1 MKSRLLALIL
11 IVSSAAVAQP
21 VTERYAAYGD
31 LILRRLSTAPFPHPG
46 RANGHV
52 YDGTMYGEAEH
63 YRDSSVALF
72 VPAGYGRSSTVD
84 LVFYFHG
91 WGNNIDTALARY
103 AVIEQFSASR
113 KNAVLVLPEAAY
125 NAPDGFGGKLEDKD
139 GMKRLIADVMRI
151 LKHERKVSPR
161 ASVGN
166 IILAGHSGAYRVM
179 SFMLLRGGLLKH
191 MREVYLFDAL
201 YGQTEKFAH
210 WIEHGKGRFINIYTD
225 GGGTKNESENLMA
238 CLDAWKIR
246 YFHADE
252 AQAAPADLQRNRI
265 VFLHSDLKHNEVFS
279 KRWQFREYLATS
291 SLKDIKK
298 RAR

>member
-1 MKSRLLALIL
+1 MKVCVIAIVLL
-11 IVSSAAVAQP
+11 VSSVAVAQP
-21 VTERYAAYGD
+21 ITERYSAYGD
-31 LILRRLSTAPFPHPG
+31 LIVTKLSTAPFPHPQ

-52 YDGTMYGEAEH
+52 YDGTTYDEAGH

-72 VPAGYGRSSTVD
+72 VPSGYRRSSTVD

-103 AVIEQFSASR
+103 AVIEQFCASR
-113 KNAVLVLPEAAY
+113 KNAILVLPEAAY

-139 GMKRLIADVMRI
+139 GMKRLVADVMRV
-151 LKHERKVSPR
+151 LKNERKIAPR
-161 ASVGN
+161 ATVGK

-179 SFMLLRGGLLKH
+179 SFMLLRGGMARH
-191 MREVYLFDAL
+191 MKEVYLFDAL

-210 WIEHGKGRFINIYTD
+210 WIEHGKGRLINIYTD

-246 YFHADE
+246 YFHAQE
-252 AQAAPADLQRNRI
+252 LKTTPADLRRNRI

-279 KRWQFREYLATS
+279 KREQFREFLATS
-291 SLKDIKK
+291 SLKNIL
-298 RAR
+298 